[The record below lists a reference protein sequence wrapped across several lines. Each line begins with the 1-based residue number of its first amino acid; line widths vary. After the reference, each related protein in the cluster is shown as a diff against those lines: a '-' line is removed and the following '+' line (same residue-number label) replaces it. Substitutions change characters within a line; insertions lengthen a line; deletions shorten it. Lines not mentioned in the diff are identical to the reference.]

1 VTAVDA
7 MSPKDESVAQH
18 VSGQS
23 NKPMSNVAHALN
35 RDVVTQE
42 LSSDARVG
50 LTTAEAAKRLEE
62 YGRNELDEGA
72 GVQPFKIL
80 LRQIANAMMLVEC
93 SVDRNWYYT
102 AC

>member
-1 VTAVDA
+1 
-7 MSPKDESVAQH
+7 MPPKDENAIQH

-23 NKPMSNVAHALN
+23 NKPMSNVAHALD
-35 RDVVTQE
+35 RDAITKE
-42 LSSDARVG
+42 LSADAKDG

-80 LRQIANAMMLVEC
+80 LRQIANAMMLVEW
-93 SVDRNWYYT
+93 SLALQARNII
-102 AC
+102 C